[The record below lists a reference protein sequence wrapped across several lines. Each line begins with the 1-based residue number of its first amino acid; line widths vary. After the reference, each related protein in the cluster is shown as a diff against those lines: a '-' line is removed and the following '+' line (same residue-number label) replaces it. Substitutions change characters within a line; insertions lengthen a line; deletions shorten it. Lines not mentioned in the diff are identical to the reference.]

1 MLTTNWV
8 NSVGSHQLSWD
19 LSTAASG
26 APCYLMLSGLSDS
39 TSAFLSLVISL
50 TSSIYS
56 FPLLVSQFEDK
67 YTVAATVI
75 ILQRNCFQH

>member
-19 LSTAASG
+19 LSSSAAG

-39 TSAFLSLVISL
+39 TSAFLRLLISL
-50 TSSIYS
+50 TGSVYS
-56 FPLLVSQFEDK
+56 FRLLVSHFQDK
-67 YTVAATVI
+67 HTVAARVI